1 MRIRKQEELSNDKE
15 LQLIAHCSDAFAH
28 PARIEIFRYI
38 YSENLERRTV
48 CNKDLVAVFDYS
60 QATVSGHLRKLII
73 SGLIDVEE
81 DGSRNYY
88 FVNIGVL
95 NRYMA
100 AVRKLHLPPRQEEN

>member
-1 MRIRKQEELSNDKE
+1 MRIRKEEDISNDTE
-15 LQLIAHCSDAFAH
+15 LQLIARCSDAFAH
-28 PARIEIFRYI
+28 PARIEIFRHI
-38 YSENLERRTV
+38 YSENLARRTV

-60 QATVSGHLRKLII
+60 QATISGHLRKLVF

-81 DGSRNYY
+81 QGSRNYY

-100 AVRKLHLPPRQEEN
+100 AMRKLHLPSGPK